1 MLLRRYLEDF
11 RKEVAKIFFQ
21 EFEPQ
26 LRRWAE
32 DILYQNKELIAKS
45 NDCNMIRWGTFSE
58 EENLTQRQE
67 LYEAKV
73 QELLSF
79 IEQRLDYLKDEW
91 GQIQYE

>member
-1 MLLRRYLEDF
+1 
-11 RKEVAKIFFQ
+11 
-21 EFEPQ
+21 
-26 LRRWAE
+26 
-32 DILYQNKELIAKS
+32 
-45 NDCNMIRWGTFSE
+45 MIRWGTFSE

-73 QELLSF
+73 QELLLF